1 MPTRTPKRRR
11 RRPPRSKLVARWLVV
26 GGILLVVFLYYRPL
40 RTYMHARQA
49 LAQRTAEVRNLRREQ
64 RALERRLTRAASGG
78 ELVREA
84 RRLGL
89 VKPGERLF
97 IVKGIEAWRKARAT
111 IGGGG

>member
-1 MPTRTPKRRR
+1 MPARPQKRGRK
-11 RRPPRSKLVARWLVV
+11 RPPRSRVFIRWLVL
-26 GGILLVVFLYYRPL
+26 GGVILVVFLYYRPL
-40 RTYMHARQA
+40 RTYFHARQA
-49 LAQRTAEVRNLRREQ
+49 LAQRTAEVRDLRRQ
-64 RALERRLTRAASGG
+64 QHALERRVARAASGG

-97 IVKGIEAWRKARAT
+97 LVKGIEAWRKARAT